1 MDNSEKIIF
10 LLENLT
16 QKVTSIDNRLGTVE
30 DKVNSMDIRF
40 SSVEG
45 QQKEDTD
52 MIGALIHRIDELS
65 AAVEGLTVSIA
76 KEFAEVKRELGE
88 VNAKLDNLTDDFAI
102 LKTKTYDNDFE
113 INRLKKKIS

>member
-1 MDNSEKIIF
+1 MDI
-10 LLENLT
+10 
-16 QKVTSIDNRLGTVE
+16 RLGAVE
-30 DKVNSMDIRF
+30 DKVSSMDLRLGSVEDKVTGIDERLDT
-40 SSVEG
+40 VEG
-45 QQKEDTD
+45 QQKENTD
-52 MIGALIHRIDELS
+52 MIGALIHRTDELS

-76 KEFAEVKRELGE
+76 KEFAEVKHELGK